1 MQDGDK
7 VIGTSDYNGT
17 PLLVKDVYSGNFI
30 KKRYIKCP
38 HLEKKCKWLL
48 AGKHINYSYLDDA
61 CYLSGSFNLDCP
73 S

>member
-1 MQDGDK
+1 MQDSEK

-17 PLLVKDVYSGNFI
+17 PLLVKHVFSGSFI

-38 HLEKKCKWLL
+38 HTEKKCKWLL
-48 AGKHINYSYLDDA
+48 AGKHGAYSYLDDA
-61 CYLSGSFNLDCP
+61 CYLSGSFNLECP

>member
-1 MQDGDK
+1 MQDIEK

-17 PLLVKDVYSGNFI
+17 LLLVEHVVNGSFI

-38 HLEKKCKWLL
+38 HIEKKCKWLL
-48 AGKHINYSYLDDA
+48 AGKHVSYSYLDDA
-61 CYLSGSFNLDCP
+61 CYLSGSFKLECP